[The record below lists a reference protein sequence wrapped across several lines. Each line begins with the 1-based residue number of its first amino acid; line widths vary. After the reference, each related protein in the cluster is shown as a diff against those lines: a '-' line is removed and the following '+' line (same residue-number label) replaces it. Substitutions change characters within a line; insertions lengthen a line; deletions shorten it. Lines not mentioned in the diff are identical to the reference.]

1 VVEFAEADQA
11 ANLAKLKQLSEL
23 MGDLGFGWD
32 QPNANGAAW
41 SM

>member
-1 VVEFAEADQA
+1 VEFAEADQA

-23 MGDLGFGWD
+23 MGDLGFGTSRS
-32 QPNANGAAW
+32 ANGAAW